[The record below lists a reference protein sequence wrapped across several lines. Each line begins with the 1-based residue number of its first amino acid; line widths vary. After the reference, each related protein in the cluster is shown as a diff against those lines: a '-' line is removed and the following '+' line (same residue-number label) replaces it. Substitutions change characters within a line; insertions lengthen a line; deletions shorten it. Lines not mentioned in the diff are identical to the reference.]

1 MKFKLFIV
9 CLLFTVCVKAQES
22 SYPNYPSPIKIPVY
36 LSANFGELRSN
47 SFHAGVD
54 IKTQGVEGKGVY
66 AVADGYLSRIGVSP
80 WGYGKVLYITHN
92 DGFMSIYA
100 HMSKFNKKINEYV
113 KKKQYNDKSYTQTIY
128 LEKDMFPIRKGDF
141 IGYTGNSGSS
151 TGPHLHYEI
160 RYANTQ
166 EPVNPMYFG
175 LKITDNVKPIINGL
189 AVYPLNSSIVNKRD
203 TSSFFN
209 VSGKDGYYYL
219 NDKIIKANGK
229 IAFGIN
235 TYDRANEVNNKYGV
249 YSLELFANNQ
259 LIFNLIFD
267 KYSYNETRYVNS
279 LIDYAHLIKNK
290 EHYIRTEID
299 PLNFLKLYDVR
310 NGVLAVNEGD
320 TIKMCFVVKDYLNN
334 KSILN
339 FTIIGSELSNLK
351 PKPIPD
357 RSYYRVFDGDPVI
370 VALDGFEAE
379 IPENAFY
386 RDTYLKVKQL
396 DSIEDI
402 ASDYSYIMGSDE
414 IPVHKYITVRLR
426 PKKEYNNNKQLF
438 VAIRDKDAKISYLGC
453 KHIGNYIE
461 ANTRSL
467 GTFVL
472 SIDSLAPT
480 IQPMNFKNKGKVSE
494 NKTLKIK
501 IKDEDSGIAKY
512 NLYLNDK
519 WTLAEYDA
527 KNNLLIYYIDERLK
541 TGINKLKLVVSDNVG
556 NEKVYNAI
564 IQR

>member
-9 CLLFTVCVKAQES
+9 CALFAVGVKAQER
-22 SYPNYPSPIKIPVY
+22 SYPNYPSPVKIPVY

-54 IKTQGVEGKGVY
+54 IKTQGVVGKGIY
-66 AVADGYLSRIGVSP
+66 AVADGYVSRIGVSP
-80 WGYGKVLYITHN
+80 FGYGKVLYITHN
-92 DGFMSIYA
+92 DGFMSVYA
-100 HMSKFNKKINEYV
+100 HMSKFNKRIDEYV
-113 KKKQYNDKSYTQTIY
+113 KKKQYDDKSYTQTIH
-128 LEKDMFPIRKGDF
+128 LEKDTFPVKRGDF
-141 IGYTGNSGSS
+141 IGYTGNTGSS

-160 RYANTQ
+160 RYDDTQ

-175 LKITDNVKPIINGL
+175 LKINDDVKPIIKGL
-189 AVYPLNSSIVNKRD
+189 AVYPFDNSIVNKRD

-235 TYDRANEVNNKYGV
+235 TYDKAGKVNNKYGA
-249 YSLELFANNQ
+249 YSIELFANNQ
-259 LIFNLIFD
+259 LIFSLIFD
-267 KYSYNETRYVNS
+267 KYSYDETRYINS

-290 EHYIRTEID
+290 ERYIRTDID
-299 PLNFLKLYDVR
+299 PLNFLRLYEVR
-310 NGVLAVNEGD
+310 NGVLTVNEGD

-334 KSILN
+334 KSVLN
-339 FTIIGSELSNLK
+339 FTIIGSELPNLR
-351 PKPIPD
+351 PQPIPD
-357 RSYYRVFDGDPVI
+357 RSYYRVFNGDPVI

-379 IPENAFY
+379 IPEKAFY

-396 DSIEDI
+396 DTIEDI
-402 ASDYSYIMGSDE
+402 ASDYSYIMGSNE

-426 PKKEYNNNKQLF
+426 PKKEYDDNEQLF
-438 VAIRDKDAKISYLGC
+438 VGIKDKDNKISYLGC
-453 KHIGNYIE
+453 EHVGNYIE
-461 ANTRSL
+461 AKTRSL

-480 IQPMNFKNKGKVSE
+480 IQPVNFKNKGKVSE
-494 NKTLKIK
+494 NQTIKIK
-501 IKDEDSGIAKY
+501 IKDEDSGIDKY
-512 NLYLNDK
+512 NLYLNGK
-519 WTLAEYDA
+519 WILAEYDA
-527 KNNLLIYYIDERLK
+527 KNDLLIYNIDKRLK
-541 TGINKLKLVVSDNVG
+541 TGSNKLKLVVSDNVG
-556 NEKVYNAI
+556 NEKVYNAV